1 MSSHADCNARAPF
14 VSYGSFAAGQSRS
27 TGHAPAAPVQQ
38 AIAAASYSLPPEL
51 KAEAERVFALADKDG
66 SSTLDM
72 KELAN
77 LRNSPEMAEKMMAT
91 IDTDRSGK
99 VGRVEWIEYVTAQA
113 ARSERAARRLLQVF
127 ASAESLDDAGAFARL
142 SRWCCASLA
151 PHGSMP
157 QGSNSRPSILSAGGS
172 HASSPQERMSSGSS
186 PQVVTV

>member
-51 KAEAERVFALADKDG
+51 KAEAERVFALADKDD

-99 VGRVEWIEYVTAQA
+99 VLVLRQPGASWQHA
-113 ARSERAARRLLQVF
+113 AREQQQAVRLKRW
-127 ASAESLDDAGAFARL
+127 RL
-142 SRWCCASLA
+142 SRLLA
-151 PHGSMP
+151 PGA
-157 QGSNSRPSILSAGGS
+157 NVLRK
-172 HASSPQERMSSGSS
+172 
-186 PQVVTV
+186 